1 MAAGGAGGTAVR
13 WGGIARSPTRAKKG
27 HVELELALLPTP
39 ETASWPMHARKPR
52 GVREGGR
59 VALRPRDTR
68 VDAAHRCCAGGGA
81 KNRWVHR
88 DVADASV
95 RRAALQ
101 SPRAWHGQSARG
113 RHAERDGSGVQPCCH
128 FICPS
133 LKLHNSKKFQ
143 LS

>member
-1 MAAGGAGGTAVR
+1 VGIGLGTAERARRLVNGGWRRRRHGGEVGRHCEIANASKEGACGAGTCPFTHAH
-13 WGGIARSPTRAKKG
+13 A
-27 HVELELALLPTP
+27 

-52 GVREGGR
+52 GVRAGGR

-81 KNRWVHR
+81 KNRWVRR

-101 SPRAWHGQSARG
+101 LPSGWHGQSAG
-113 RHAERDGSGVQPCCH
+113 G
-128 FICPS
+128 
-133 LKLHNSKKFQ
+133 
-143 LS
+143 